1 MLTTVLRIQSFVF
14 AVYGLAF
21 FLLPEFTMD
30 TVFGWE
36 VMTLFP
42 RAVGA
47 TFIGIAWFE
56 WVGAARIAEDRTLVW
71 PFVGLPAL
79 IFAAFVWERAAG
91 TYEGSDLFFWVSI
104 AVTVVFTVAVGMAAV
119 RQD

>member
-14 AVYGLAF
+14 AVYGVAF
-21 FLLPEFTMD
+21 FLIPDFTMD

-47 TFIGIAWFE
+47 TFIGIAWLE
-56 WVGAARIAEDRTLVW
+56 WIGAERIAAAKDLVW
-71 PFVGLPAL
+71 PFVGIPAL
-79 IFAAFVWERAAG
+79 LLATFVWERAAG
-91 TYEGSDLFFWVSI
+91 TYEGSDLFFWVSV
-104 AVTVVFTVAVGMAAV
+104 AVTVIFTLAVGMAAA
-119 RQD
+119 RSD

>member
-14 AVYGLAF
+14 AVLGLAF

-42 RAVGA
+42 RGVGA
-47 TFIGIAWFE
+47 AFIGIAWFE
-56 WVGAARIAEDRTLVW
+56 WVGTDRIAEDRALVW
-71 PFVGLPAL
+71 PFVGLPVL
-79 IFAAFVWERAAG
+79 IFAAAVWERAAG